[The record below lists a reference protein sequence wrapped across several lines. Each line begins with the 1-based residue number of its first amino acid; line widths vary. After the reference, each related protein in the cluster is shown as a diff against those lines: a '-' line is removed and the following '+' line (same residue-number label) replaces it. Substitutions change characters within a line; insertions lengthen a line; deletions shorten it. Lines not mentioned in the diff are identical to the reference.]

1 MDSQLEEARLA
12 PVRVRR
18 LGSLEGGDSEW
29 SSGTSPL
36 ALFDLLVALF
46 PLTKG
51 GVYDMLCC
59 NADAPLAATAGEENV
74 GAGHF
79 VDEEEA
85 DAAPEVATTVAERLF
100 KLELELSAEARPRAA
115 LLPGSPRG
123 ASAAREA
130 ADTAAVP
137 GAAAGGAVLPLLSAR
152 SQRLVEATAALQAAA
167 AAMTVSA
174 LPVSPLG
181 SSGWR
186 SSSAASLV
194 HAHNDDAA
202 QRVAQFA
209 ASALAAARARRMR
222 SRYQDGQP
230 ASGICMVGSPV
241 HRLLAARIEDGGAS
255 PHSPAPSECFSVC
268 GQPDRIPD
276 TPMTPLASPLPRRT
290 PRDAALDASQ
300 RAVDAVT
307 AACDEAVRA
316 GVLATQTHATVAA
329 LTLAKDLLRR
339 QLELELR
346 AEAVAAAEATAA
358 AAMRGW
364 ERAEKEL
371 AAVRV
376 FSANCDTPL
385 STYQG
390 AIERAAAAARHHA
403 VTCLKDAHTAAEACL
418 LERSA
423 LADDWARLKPELR
436 RVQQPGQ
443 AAHSLALVARGDGQ
457 ALLGSVSAALA
468 RGTSALCL
476 TSATD
481 RAAAALVGA
490 VAEHQASVQAVLQAV
505 GGSSPLFYRGGPHT
519 V

>member
-1 MDSQLEEARLA
+1 MDPQLEEARPA

-36 ALFDLLVALF
+36 ALFELLVALL
-46 PLTKG
+46 PQTKG
-51 GVYDMLCC
+51 GMYDMLCC
-59 NADAPLAATAGEENV
+59 NADAPLAATAGEESG
-74 GAGHF
+74 GAGHI

-85 DAAPEVATTVAERLF
+85 DTAPEVATTVAERLL
-100 KLELELSAEARPRAA
+100 KLELELSAGARPRAA
-115 LLPGSPRG
+115 SLPGSPRG
-123 ASAAREA
+123 ASAARQA
-130 ADTAAVP
+130 AGTAAVP
-137 GAAAGGAVLPLLSAR
+137 GGAAGGGVPPVLSAR

-174 LPVSPLG
+174 LPVSPLP

-186 SSSAASLV
+186 SSSAASSV

-222 SRYQDGQP
+222 ARYQDGQP
-230 ASGICMVGSPV
+230 ASGMVGSPV
-241 HRLLAARIEDGGAS
+241 HRLLLAARIEDGGAS
-255 PHSPAPSECFSVC
+255 PQSPAPSECFSVC
-268 GQPDRIPD
+268 GHPDRIPD

-364 ERAEKEL
+364 KRAEKEL
-371 AAVRV
+371 AAVRE

-436 RVQQPGQ
+436 RVQHPGQ

-457 ALLGSVSAALA
+457 ALMGSVSAALA